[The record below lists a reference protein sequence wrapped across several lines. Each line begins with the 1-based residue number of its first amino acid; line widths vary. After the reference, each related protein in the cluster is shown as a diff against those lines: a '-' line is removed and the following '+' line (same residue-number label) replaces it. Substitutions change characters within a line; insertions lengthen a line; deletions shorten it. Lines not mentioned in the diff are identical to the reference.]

1 MREHLHQHPQFQVVW
16 CLTAIHCCLF
26 RLQAID
32 SRLARDEPGL
42 VSKSELL
49 LLEQK
54 QKVEQRFQGRGTKG
68 RGRASFS
75 PHLYRPYNH
84 GSKGK
89 GRGRAPA
96 SKGKGSG
103 LATNSPAP

>member
-1 MREHLHQHPQFQVVW
+1 MPG
-16 CLTAIHCCLF
+16 CCAQIFLF

-42 VSKSELL
+42 VSKGELL
-49 LLEQK
+49 LLDQK
-54 QKVEQRFQGRGTKG
+54 QKVEQRFHGRGTKG
-68 RGRASFS
+68 KGRAALS

-84 GSKGK
+84 GNKGK

-96 SKGKGSG
+96 SKGKGRGRTSS
-103 LATNSPAP
+103 SPAPQVTFSTSN